1 MRIAVVGAGSVGAT
15 LGQAW
20 LERGED
26 VIWGVRNPSD
36 PKYAALPRERVKT
49 AAEAAK
55 GAEVVK
61 SPTTVVTAQLAS
73 IIPG

>member
-1 MRIAVVGAGSVGAT
+1 MRIAVVGAGSVDAT

-55 GAEVVK
+55 GEEVKGKEV
-61 SPTTVVTAQLAS
+61 
-73 IIPG
+73 